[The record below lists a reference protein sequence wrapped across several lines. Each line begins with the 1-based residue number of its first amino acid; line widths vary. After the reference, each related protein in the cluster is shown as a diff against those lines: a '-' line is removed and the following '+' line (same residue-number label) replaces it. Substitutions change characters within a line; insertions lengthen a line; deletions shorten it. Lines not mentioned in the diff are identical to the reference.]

1 MSERRDGLSRRDFVS
16 IGTGVAVAR
25 MLGLAPVEGSEST
38 GAKSRVV
45 LIRRLEVLDA
55 DGGTVAEVLET
66 MLDEAVAAL
75 LDAPSPDEA
84 WRQLIAPNDV
94 VGVKSN
100 VWDRLRTPRSLE
112 EAIRARV
119 RGVGVAAGDVAVD
132 DRGVLRSPVF
142 KRATAM
148 VNVRP
153 MRSHHWSGLGTCIK
167 NMIMFVPR
175 PPEYHG
181 DACASLGAIWQLPRV
196 KDKVKLNIL
205 LMLTPQFHGVGPHS
219 YSKEFVWPYYGMIVG
234 IDPVAVDATGARIM
248 QARRNIYFGEE
259 RPISPR
265 PHHIVYADTRYGLG
279 NSDPD
284 RIEVIRIG
292 PQQGVLI

>member
-1 MSERRDGLSRRDFVS
+1 
-16 IGTGVAVAR
+16 
-25 MLGLAPVEGSEST
+25 
-38 GAKSRVV
+38 
-45 LIRRLEVLDA
+45 
-55 DGGTVAEVLET
+55 
-66 MLDEAVAAL
+66 MLDEAVVAL

-84 WRQLIAPNDV
+84 WRQLIAPDDV

-132 DRGVLRSPVF
+132 DRGVLRNPVF
-142 KRATAM
+142 DRATAM

-219 YSKEFVWPYYGMIVG
+219 YSKEYVWPYYGMIVG

-284 RIEVIRIG
+284 RIELIRLGSEKGI
-292 PQQGVLI
+292 LM